1 MQANLACIIKGVG
14 GLSHSEW
21 RTFNHGRKASDASG
35 FIDGDFIE
43 GYLEL
48 STDQK
53 LRVVEGLDVT
63 VDHLTSTILEL
74 RRLHS

>member
-1 MQANLACIIKGVG
+1 MQANLACIIEGVG

-21 RTFNHGRKASDASG
+21 RTFNHETNASDASG

-43 GYLEL
+43 SYLEL

-53 LRVVEGLDVT
+53 LRVEEGLDVT

-74 RRLHS
+74 TRLHC

>member
-1 MQANLACIIKGVG
+1 MQANLACIIEGVG

-21 RTFNHGRKASDASG
+21 RTFNHERNASDASG

-43 GYLEL
+43 TYLEL

-63 VDHLTSTILEL
+63 VDHLNSTILEL
-74 RRLHS
+74 TRLHC

>member
-1 MQANLACIIKGVG
+1 MQANLARVIKGVG
-14 GLSHSEW
+14 GFSHSEW
-21 RTFNHGRKASDASG
+21 RTFNHERKASDASG
-35 FIDGDFIE
+35 FIDGDLIE

-48 STDQK
+48 SADQK
-53 LRVVEGLDVT
+53 LVVVNGLDVT

>member
-1 MQANLACIIKGVG
+1 MQANLARVIKGVG
-14 GLSHSEW
+14 GFSHSEW
-21 RTFNHGRKASDASG
+21 RTFNHERKASDASG
-35 FIDGDFIE
+35 FIDGDLIE

-48 STDQK
+48 SADQK
-53 LRVVEGLDVT
+53 LRVVNGLDVT

>member
-1 MQANLACIIKGVG
+1 MQANLARVIKGVG
-14 GLSHSEW
+14 GFSHSEW
-21 RTFNHGRKASDASG
+21 RTFNHEMEASDASG
-35 FIDGDFIE
+35 FIDGDLIE

-53 LRVVEGLDVT
+53 LRVVNGLDVT

-74 RRLHS
+74 TRLH

>member
-1 MQANLACIIKGVG
+1 MQANLACIIEGVG

-21 RTFNHGRKASDASG
+21 RTFNHETNASDASG

-43 GYLEL
+43 SYLEL

-63 VDHLTSTILEL
+63 VDHLNSTILEL
-74 RRLHS
+74 TRLHC